1 MFRHKAD
8 DILMSS
14 VIYYCTDSQQHGIL
28 LCIIER
34 QNVGNGGIILA
45 SVILQIIRIN
55 QNACMSCSLP

>member
-14 VIYYCTDSQQHGIL
+14 VIYYCTDLQQHGIL

-34 QNVGNGGIILA
+34 QNVGNGGII
-45 SVILQIIRIN
+45 
-55 QNACMSCSLP
+55 

>member
-34 QNVGNGGIILA
+34 QNDGNGGII
-45 SVILQIIRIN
+45 
-55 QNACMSCSLP
+55 